1 MSSEKKQA
9 HLNNHSMSGIQTILE
24 NNRQWVAS
32 KNADD
37 PEFFQRLVNGQAPR
51 YLFIG
56 CSDSRV
62 PASGITGTGP
72 GEMFVHRNIANMV
85 VHSDMNMLS
94 VLQYAVE
101 VLGVQDILVV
111 GHYGCGGVAAAA
123 SNKQYGLID
132 NWLVNIRDVIR
143 LHETEFLRVKDE
155 TQRLRRLVELNVI
168 EQVRNLAKTNI
179 IQNAM
184 RGDNP
189 PRLHGLVYDIA
200 DGVLKDLQVGSDDVM
215 RNMEY
220 IYATEAPE
228 GEPESEEVKA
238 ASAPIAAVQNP
249 SSSKG
254 SEPDPTQET
263 AAKSDTNPTAK
274 STQKPATSLAE

>member
-1 MSSEKKQA
+1 MP
-9 HLNNHSMSGIQTILE
+9 GIEDILK
-24 NNRQWVAS
+24 NNRQWVAT
-32 KNADD
+32 KNAED
-37 PEFFQRLVNGQAPR
+37 PEFFRRLADGQTPR

-85 VHSDMNMLS
+85 VHTDMNLLS

-132 NWLVNIRDVIR
+132 NWLVNIRDVVR
-143 LHETEFLRVKDE
+143 LHETELLRISDE
-155 TQRLRRLVELNVI
+155 KLRLRRMVELNVI
-168 EQVRNLAKTNI
+168 EQVHNLAKTNI

-184 RGDNP
+184 RSGKP

-200 DGVLKDLQVGSDDVM
+200 DGVLKDLQVNSQEVM
-215 RNMEY
+215 EELEH
-220 IYATEAPE
+220 IYGTEVVQPVDKDSSTYEGPE
-228 GEPESEEVKA
+228 HDPA
-238 ASAPIAAVQNP
+238 ASQ
-249 SSSKG
+249 
-254 SEPDPTQET
+254 TT
-263 AAKSDTNPTAK
+263 
-274 STQKPATSLAE
+274 